1 MRHTHYLIVGASHAA
16 LSAIHAIRMTDA
28 EHDITM
34 VCRDGA
40 LPYSPTVLPYVV
52 SGRSDPGSVFLRDED
67 WLRTSK
73 VRFLPAHEVCRVDAA
88 ASVAELA
95 SGEAIHYEKLLVASG
110 AAPVRPPIPGLDGV
124 RYHVLRTLEDAF
136 GLRKALERTER
147 AVVLGAGLIGM
158 HAAENLAHA
167 RASVTVVEREAQ
179 VLPAYFDRE
188 AAGLIEAAFVRAG
201 VAMRTGCAVERVH
214 SDGEGFTLALS
225 DGSRV
230 SGDLLLVGTGVVPVT
245 GFLKGSPIEIDRGV
259 LVDDQMR
266 TNVGNVWAAGDVAQ
280 ARGFFTPAKIVSG
293 IVPYAVEQGRI
304 AGMAMSGDPGL
315 RAFCGTVPL
324 NTYAFFGN
332 HALSVGADLSG
343 EDCEVVRRVEPGEGR
358 YLKIV
363 LRNGRLA
370 GIFGINVEF
379 DAGIMWELILRE
391 IDLAA
396 VKRRFLDDP
405 QATARSLMSKHWR

>member
-1 MRHTHYLIVGASHAA
+1 MQHTHYLIVGASHAA

-28 EHDITM
+28 ERDITM
-34 VCRDGA
+34 VCRDDA
-40 LPYSPTVLPYVV
+40 LPYSPTVLPHVV
-52 SGRSDPGSVFLRDED
+52 SGRSDPGTVFLRDEN
-67 WLRTSK
+67 WLRTHK
-73 VRFLPAHEVCRVDAA
+73 VRFLRAHEVSRVDAA
-88 ASVAELA
+88 ASVAQFA
-95 SGEAIHYEKLLVASG
+95 TGEPVHYEKLLVATG
-110 AAPVRPPIPGLDGV
+110 AAPARPPIPGLDGV
-124 RYHVLRTLEDAF
+124 RTHVLRTLDDAL
-136 GLRKALERTER
+136 GLREALPRTRR

-167 RASVTVVEREAQ
+167 SASVTVVEREPQ

-201 VAMRTGCAVERVH
+201 VEMRTGCAVERVH
-214 SDGEGFTLALS
+214 SQGEGCTLELS

-245 GFLKGSPIEIDRGV
+245 GFLKGSAVETDRGV
-259 LVDDQMR
+259 LVDDAMR
-266 TNVGNVWAAGDVAQ
+266 TNVANVWAAGDVAQ
-280 ARGFFTPAKIVSG
+280 ARGFFTPGKVING

-315 RAFCGTVPL
+315 RAFRGAVPL

-332 HALSVGADLSG
+332 HALSVGADLTG

-370 GIFGINVEF
+370 GIFGINVGF

-396 VKRRFLDDP
+396 VKSRFLDDP